1 MLLAC
6 LLCYGGFTALCLS
19 MDRHNAELLG
29 RKASLAVRRRL
40 QWAGWSLLGV
50 SLWAAVSVAGWA
62 FGLVQWFA
70 VLMLSALLLVMLM
83 PYRPRMALSLAALSL
98 LASPIAAFAVL

>member
-19 MDRHNAELLG
+19 MDRHHAELLG
-29 RKASLAVRRRL
+29 RKPSDRQCLSLRL
-40 QWAGWSLLGV
+40 AGWLLLAL
-50 SLWAAVSVAGWA
+50 SLWAAVAATRWA

-70 VLMLSALLLVMLM
+70 VLMLSALLLTGLM
-83 PYRPRMALSLAALSL
+83 PYRPRMALSLAAAGL
-98 LASPIAAFAVL
+98 LASPFTVYVQY